1 MRGLIAAK
9 KREARAAIF
18 TNSFYFKLG
27 VALFFWAIWYK
38 NFEIV
43 MAIESLQSFDPF
55 DILGVTSEATVREI
69 KKAYRKLSLEMH
81 PDKNPDNPL
90 AVQEFI
96 RLTKAY
102 NVSDYQS
109 MTYLI
114 YNTLCF
120 DCRF

>member
-1 MRGLIAAK
+1 MLEVK
-9 KREARAAIF
+9 KRQARAVVFNKA
-18 TNSFYFKLG
+18 FYFKVM
-27 VALFFWAIWYK
+27 VAAFFWMLWYK

-55 DILGVTSEATVREI
+55 DILGVTTEATVREI

-102 NVSDYQS
+102 NVSSLNQVSNDTS
-109 MTYLI
+109 VV
-114 YNTLCF
+114 N
-120 DCRF
+120 RS